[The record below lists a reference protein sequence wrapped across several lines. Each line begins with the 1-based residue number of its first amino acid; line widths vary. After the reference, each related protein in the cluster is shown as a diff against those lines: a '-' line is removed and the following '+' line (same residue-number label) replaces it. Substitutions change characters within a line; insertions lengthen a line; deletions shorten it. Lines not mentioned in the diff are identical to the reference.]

1 MSPTPLVAVVLGRP
15 DAAAAIDS
23 AWDAGE
29 AITVLDPDAPAG
41 LLDATLARLR
51 PTHVLDRDGR
61 RPWPAGTPV
70 ADDVRAVVLTSGTTG
85 GPKAVELTEA
95 GLTAVGQGCNAAL
108 GVEGADCW
116 LVCLPLHH
124 VAGLAILAR
133 ARAGGQRVVVHD
145 RFDLPAV
152 AASPRKEAT
161 TLVSLVPTTLGR
173 LLDAGAPLHEYR
185 RIVVGGAPLPA
196 ALRARAEVARA
207 PVVDAYGLSETGGGF
222 VLDGQPIPGA
232 DVRLGPDDEIR
243 VRGPFVMRGYR
254 LDPDATRAAFDD
266 EGWLRTG
273 DIGARGAPGAWR
285 VVDRHRDVVITG
297 GVNVSPTSVEHVLG
311 EHPDVTDVC
320 VTGVPDDEW
329 GERVV
334 AYVVARSTP
343 PPSLEDLRGFA
354 RTRLRAPELPRQL
367 VIVDEIPR
375 SPGGKALRRRLPP
388 PD

>member
-1 MSPTPLVAVVLGRP
+1 MSPAPLVAVVLGRP
-15 DAAAAIDS
+15 DATAAIES
-23 AWDAGE
+23 AWDVGE
-29 AITVLDPDAPAG
+29 AIAVLDPDAPAAV
-41 LLDATLARLR
+41 LDATLARLR
-51 PTHVLDRDGR
+51 PTHLLDRDGR

-95 GLTAVGQGCNAAL
+95 GLTAVGHGCNAAL
-108 GVEGADCW
+108 GVDGADCW

-133 ARAGGQRVVVHD
+133 ARAGGQRVVVHEG
-145 RFDLPAV
+145 FDLPAV
-152 AASPRKEAT
+152 AGSPKKEGT

-185 RIVVGGAPLPA
+185 RIVVGGAPLPETLRVRA
-196 ALRARAEVARA
+196 ATAGA

-222 VLDGQPIPGA
+222 VLDGQPIPGV

-243 VRGPFVMRGYR
+243 VRGPVVMRGYR

-266 EGWLRTG
+266 DGWFRTG
-273 DIGARGAPGAWR
+273 DIGARGVTGGWR
-285 VVDRHRDVVITG
+285 VVDRQRDFVITG
-297 GVNVSPTSVEHVLG
+297 GVNVSPSTVERVLG
-311 EHPDVTDVC
+311 EHPGVTDVC
-320 VTGVPDDEW
+320 VAGVPDEEW

-334 AYVVARSTP
+334 AYVVAAGTP
-343 PPSLEDLRGFA
+343 PPSLEDLRAFA
-354 RTRLRAPELPRQL
+354 RTRLRGPELPRQV
-367 VIVDEIPR
+367 VIVEEIPR
-375 SPGGKALRRRLPP
+375 SPGGKAVRRRLPP